1 MIGFPCNR
9 VRVRESNPYRR
20 TQGILRSEVYF
31 VFSRSER
38 IPLRVET
45 CETFLIATTVFVHLV
60 LCYSHP
66 QWSSKDTSSKLLP
79 TKIISYHI
87 NDVFNKNRHQPNNPV
102 YSSWDYPAFL
112 PRLANK
118 PSRETPET
126 RCVQILLLFKINRLK
141 LVYWKLERQCTSL
154 GSSRLWITR
163 SNILIY
169 NFLIN

>member
-1 MIGFPCNR
+1 MFKWHMKHDIDLNFDWFPCNR
-9 VRVRESNPYRR
+9 VRVRESYPYPYPYPTR
-20 TQGILRSEVYF
+20 TRGILRSEVYF

-38 IPLRVET
+38 IPFRVET

-87 NDVFNKNRHQPNNPV
+87 NDVFNKNRRQPNNPV

-112 PRLANK
+112 HRLAKK

-126 RCVQILLLFKINRLK
+126 MCVQILLL
-141 LVYWKLERQCTSL
+141 C
-154 GSSRLWITR
+154 
-163 SNILIY
+163 
-169 NFLIN
+169 

>member
-1 MIGFPCNR
+1 M
-9 VRVRESNPYRR
+9 
-20 TQGILRSEVYF
+20 
-31 VFSRSER
+31 FSRSER
-38 IPLRVET
+38 IPFRVET
-45 CETFLIATTVFVHLV
+45 CETFLIATSVFVHLV
-60 LCYSHP
+60 LCYSRP

-87 NDVFNKNRHQPNNPV
+87 NDVFNKNRRQPNNPV

-112 PRLANK
+112 PRFAKK

-126 RCVQILLLFKINRLK
+126 MCVQILHLKIIFQKTRPIFPYRDRINRSQQTAINILK
-141 LVYWKLERQCTSL
+141 LVYWKLERPCTSF

-169 NFLIN
+169 PFGIN